1 MLRLPNSP
9 RRLPFQATRAHQ
21 QLRQDLSHRLRP
33 IAQALAPH
41 SPQPSRSPS
50 TPAEAPPQALHH
62 GQLLSELLNRHS
74 LPCRS
79 RGEPLVLSRP
89 FPRSLTALDARALVP
104 RWFRPPEPWPGSLGA
119 LCDHVEHARPL
130 KGSRRTYWSG
140 WLAPGR
146 SHRRLGD
153 RRSCGARRKTKLT
166 GGTRPS
172 VAA

>member
-9 RRLPFQATRAHQ
+9 RLLPFQATRAHQ

-33 IAQALAPH
+33 IARALAPH

-50 TPAEAPPQALHH
+50 TPAEAPPQALHR
-62 GQLLSELLNRHS
+62 GQLLNRRS

-79 RGEPLVLSRP
+79 HGEPLVLSRP

-104 RWFRPPEPWPGSLGA
+104 RWFRSPEPCPGSLGA

-140 WLAPGR
+140 WLAPGK

-166 GGTRPS
+166 GGTRLS